1 MIGEWRIEGFTME
14 EKEENDGDQKK
25 LDSIL
30 EKNAVTAET
39 GLGGY
44 YSFECIAM
52 GITIYI

>member
-1 MIGEWRIEGFTME
+1 MK
-14 EKEENDGDQKK
+14 EKEENEGDQKK
-25 LDSIL
+25 LDSKL
-30 EKNAVTAET
+30 EENVVTAET